1 MSATQR
7 LAGILFLG
15 LAAAGVAHGASYD
28 VNGVRMGMTQDEVQ
42 ALFGDKVECAARTP
56 SDSDPSQVSCVSR
69 TFLKDKALS
78 DTFAGQKTVI
88 WYNLLDGHVARITF
102 LGFPS
107 MAFDGIVRAMEPKYG
122 KAKVVSEDARVA
134 IKSELVNKR
143 ATWGSEGGDMI
154 IFQKYSPGNLG
165 RSYLNFYGAAFPKAI
180 RPDS

>member
-1 MSATQR
+1 MSTAQR
-7 LAGILFLG
+7 VRWILLTGF
-15 LAAAGVAHGASYD
+15 AAAGIASAASYD
-28 VNGVRMGMTQDEVQ
+28 VNGVRLGMTQEEVQ
-42 ALFGDKVECAARTP
+42 AQLGDKIECTARTP
-56 SDSDPSQVSCVSR
+56 SDADPSQVSCVSK
-69 TFLKDKALS
+69 TFSKDKVLS

-107 MAFDGIVRAMEPKYG
+107 MAFDEIVRRMEPTYG

-134 IKSELVNKR
+134 VKSELVNKR

-154 IFQKYSPGNLG
+154 IFQKYSPGNLD
-165 RSYLNFYGAAFPKAI
+165 RSYLNFYGAAFPKAM